1 MSVTLKDIASDA
13 GVGMSTVSYV
23 LSGSGVNKVGKET
36 RKRILA
42 SAEKLGYLPNIGAR
56 GLSCGRT
63 FMVGVLLEEQE
74 FASSFY
80 PDILQGL
87 EHVLN
92 KRDYG
97 LLLASYSNAE
107 EWKAKCS
114 YLLQR
119 RVDGVAAFPGGWLA
133 DFSPMQPSQLLEK
146 RIPMVTMTRSFPGIP
161 SVGINPFAIGETA
174 ARYLVELGHRKIAYA
189 GPDSSPRRAG
199 ILSVLGTD
207 SCPTF
212 GKLISYDFELG
223 VTLFDWIRTLPDRP
237 TAVVVESDIAAV
249 ALIRTANAAGWQLP
263 RDLSVVGIDGLDFGK
278 ISLPALT
285 SVGQPTFERGVKTAE
300 LLLKLIDGEEV
311 ENFFF
316 EPRMIVRE
324 SCRRID

>member
-1 MSVTLKDIASDA
+1 MSITLKDIASDA

-23 LSGSGVNKVGKET
+23 LTGSGVNKVGKET

-63 FMVGVLLEEQE
+63 FMIGVLLEEQE

-92 KRDYG
+92 QRNYG
-97 LLLASYSNAE
+97 LLLASYSSAE
-107 EWKAKCS
+107 ELKAKCF

-119 RVDGVAAFPGGWLA
+119 RVDGVAAFPGAWL
-133 DFSPMQPSQLLEK
+133 DDLSPMQPLLEK
-146 RIPMVTMTRSFPGIP
+146 QIPMVTMTRSFPGIP
-161 SVGINPFAIGETA
+161 SIGIEPFVIGETA
-174 ARYLVELGHRKIAYA
+174 ARYLVELGHRNIAYA
-189 GPDSSPRRAG
+189 GPESSPRRTG
-199 ILSVLGTD
+199 ILSVLGKET
-207 SCPTF
+207 CPTF
-212 GKLISYDFELG
+212 GKLASYDFELG
-223 VTLFDWIRTLPDRP
+223 ITLFDWIRSLAERP

-249 ALIRTANAAGWQLP
+249 ALIRTACASGWKLP

-285 SVGQPTFERGVKTAE
+285 SVGQPTFERGEKTAE
-300 LLLKLIDGEEV
+300 LLFELIDGRKV
-311 ENFFF
+311 DNFFF
-316 EPRMIVRE
+316 QPRMIVRE
-324 SCRRID
+324 SCCSLE